1 MSGPLRQYRRN
12 STMANR
18 VLCLVVFVLASCSQP
33 HEPDPPDIEANLV
46 YSVEAELFNRQNTL
60 AMGSDGVVYTTDIDG
75 FAIRKYGATG
85 DLRAKVGSRGEAPGE
100 FTSGPRVI
108 SYDAG
113 QVIVSG
119 NPVNRMLHVF
129 SDRLEY
135 LARHRLK
142 DFPLFQTAHEGA
154 VYLPMMVQND
164 DGGTHVEVVRRDA
177 SGGQSTL
184 FPVGEPIRG
193 LHDMRGLMFS
203 GGSLATDG
211 KVMAYAYNFRN
222 TIEIY
227 SIENPESG
235 PLTTRLPGNLPS
247 VTWERHSASSQLSG
261 EAAALLTGEPSAFAM
276 TGSAVDN
283 GRVFVLG
290 GTLAEGH
297 IQTVFIFNKTGTP
310 VGMVKLPQHAYD
322 IDVRD
327 GMLVFLAM
335 DGSLVKL
342 QLDTRAYP
350 SP

>member
-1 MSGPLRQYRRN
+1 
-12 STMANR
+12 MANR

-184 FPVGEPIRG
+184 FSVGEPIAG

-203 GGSLATDG
+203 TGSLAKDG
-211 KVMAYAYNFRN
+211 TVMAYAYNFRN
-222 TIEIY
+222 AIEIY
-227 SIENPESG
+227 SIENPESD
-235 PLTTRLPGNLPS
+235 PLTTHLPGNLPS
-247 VTWERHSASSQLSG
+247 ITWQHHSASSQLPG
-261 EAAALLTGEPSAFAM
+261 EVSAFLSGEPSAIATM
-276 TGSAVDN
+276 GSAVDQE
-283 GRVFVLG
+283 RVFVLG
-290 GTLAEGH
+290 GNLVEGH
-297 IQTVFIFNKTGTP
+297 TQKVFVFDKTGTP
-310 VGMVKLPQHAYD
+310 VGVVKLPQHAYD

-327 GMLVFLAM
+327 SILAFLAM
-335 DGSLVKL
+335 NGSLVKL
-342 QLDTRAYP
+342 ELDTRALP